1 MVIHLAAFLIGETVL
16 LPFAPGSLAQVLVEV
31 RRRGAAVDR
40 LASHLVATVAGAQGS
55 LALDGIELTASVRH
69 WVGAPLAACGDENR
83 RAEERLRVHG
93 DCLGMQNQPFEAIKR
108 EPHVHPVVSGR

>member
-1 MVIHLAAFLIGETVL
+1 VHLQALLFRETVL
-16 LPFAPGSLAQVLVEV
+16 LAFAPGSLAQVLVEV
-31 RRRGAAVDR
+31 GKCSAAAGHLAGCLSASLRDIQGALTLDDVWSAICLRR
-40 LASHLVATVAGAQGS
+40 S
-55 LALDGIELTASVRH
+55 L
-69 WVGAPLAACGDENR
+69 GAPVAACGDENR